1 MSPTCALLTKS
12 SRKPSRTRWD
22 PSLWRRQAGNRKQ
35 ANENCRLLLWLRNA
49 YFASGPACGG
59 YGSFSRRK
67 IAENEIGK
75 VTGTVASVAP
85 EVVLPLLLRRNGAR

>member
-1 MSPTCALLTKS
+1 
-12 SRKPSRTRWD
+12 
-22 PSLWRRQAGNRKQ
+22 LW
-35 ANENCRLLLWLRNA
+35 
-49 YFASGPACGG
+49 G

-85 EVVLPLLLRRNGAR
+85 EVVLPLLLRGEIAPKSTYLLVLT